1 MIQVRNLSK
10 SYGKRVAVSDAS
22 FTINKGEI
30 VGFLGPNGAGKSTTM
45 NIITGCLSTTE
56 GSVLIDGIDILE
68 NPIEAKKRIGYL
80 PELPPLCLEMTVDEY
95 LSFVCDLKK
104 VKKKNRKE
112 DLKRIKALVKIEDV
126 AHRLISNLSKGYK
139 QRVGVAQALIGN
151 PPVLILDEPT
161 VGLDPKQILQMRN
174 LIKSLG
180 EEHTVILSS
189 HILSEV
195 NAICERLIIINK
207 GQLVAEGTPED
218 LSRNLSPDRRQS
230 IRVAGEEESVI
241 PALKSVEG
249 IKYAEIQGSR
259 EPGTVDVIVEA
270 EEDVDIRQGIFEAL
284 SKEQLPIYQMRPLG
298 LTIEDI
304 FLQVTGDTDQP
315 QTNTEESTQEVD
327 HDSDI

>member
-22 FTINKGEI
+22 FTIKKGEI

-68 NPIEAKKRIGYL
+68 NPIEAKKKIGYL
-80 PELPPLCLEMTVDEY
+80 PELPPLCLEMTVTEY
-95 LSFVCDLKK
+95 LHFVCDLKK
-104 VKKKNRKE
+104 VNKKQRKA
-112 DLKRIKALVKIEDV
+112 DLQRIMALVKIEDV
-126 AHRLISNLSKGYK
+126 SKRLIGNLSKGYR
-139 QRVGVAQALIGN
+139 QRVGLAQALVGN

-161 VGLDPKQILQMRN
+161 VGLDPKQIIQMRT

-180 EEHTVILSS
+180 EEHTVVLSS

-195 NAICERLIIINK
+195 NAICERLIIINQ
-207 GQLVAEGTPED
+207 GQLVAEGTPEE
-218 LSRNLSPDRRQS
+218 LAKNLSPDSRQT
-230 IRVAGEEESVI
+230 IRVAGEKESVL
-241 PALKSVEG
+241 ATLESVEG
-249 IKYAEIQGSR
+249 VKYVAYQGCR

-270 EEDVDIRQGIFEAL
+270 KSNIDIRASVFDAL
-284 SKEQLPIYQMRPLG
+284 SQSKLPIYQMRPMG

-304 FLQVTGDTDQP
+304 FLQVTGDQDV
-315 QTNTEESTQEVD
+315 QTEIETVEGEAD
-327 HDSDI
+327 DSHL